1 MGRLVRDARIE
12 TREARLRLKARH
24 EPYWRLIHESLHL
37 GYRKGPRGGVWL
49 ARTYADGRYRKK
61 VLGKADDTQD
71 ASGQNVLSF
80 RQAQQLVLEATKSG
94 KQGPASPL
102 PLLTVAEASDCYLAW
117 FRKHR
122 KSVAQTENAL
132 CAHILPVL
140 GNELVAQL
148 SSPRLRQWLE
158 DLATRSARAR
168 TSRFGKTQKFRPA
181 PKTADEK
188 RARQATANRV
198 LNVLKAL
205 LNKAFHDGLVSDDT
219 PWRRVT
225 PFENVD
231 EARIR
236 FLTDAEAVRLVK
248 CCRPEFRYLVQAALL
263 TGARYGEL
271 RALKVR
277 DVNLRT
283 AQVYISQSKSGKP
296 RHIPLNPEG
305 LEVFRDVVAKKTS
318 DDLVFVKH
326 DGQPWGKNHHVRPL
340 AEACR
345 GVQITPMIAFH
356 ELRHTYASHL
366 AQASVDLLTISSLL
380 GHSDTRTTS
389 KHYAHL
395 SDRTLAE
402 AVTKLPSFGGAQKS
416 KPRAGRIR
424 RNAVRG
430 PARLTGERTSS

>member
-12 TREARLRLKARH
+12 TREARLRLKLRH

-49 ARTYADGRYRKK
+49 ARAYADGRYRKK

-71 ASGQNVLSF
+71 ADGQDVLSF
-80 RQAQQLVLEATKSG
+80 RQAQQLVVEATKG
-94 KQGPASPL
+94 NERETASPT
-102 PLLTVAEASDCYLAW
+102 PLLTVAEAAERYLAW

-132 CAHILPVL
+132 GAHILPEL
-140 GNELVAQL
+140 GGKLVAQL
-148 SSPRLRQWLE
+148 SGPRLRQWLE
-158 DLATRSARAR
+158 DLASRSARAR
-168 TSRFGKTQKFRPA
+168 TGKFGKAQKFRPA
-181 PKTADEK
+181 PRTADEK

-219 PWRRVT
+219 PWRRVQ

-236 FLTDAEAVRLVK
+236 FLTDAEAIRLVK
-248 CCRPEFRYLVQAALL
+248 SCRPDLRRLVQAALI

-271 RALKVR
+271 RALKAQ
-277 DVNLRT
+277 DVNLKT

-305 LEVFRDVVAKKTS
+305 LDLFRNVVTGKTG
-318 DDLVFVKH
+318 DELLFVKH
-326 DGQPWGKNHHVRPL
+326 DGQTWSKNHHVRPL

-345 GVQITPMIAFH
+345 AAKVSPMIAFH

-366 AQASVDLLTISSLL
+366 AQAGVDLLTISKLL

-395 SDRTLAE
+395 ADRTLAQ
-402 AVTKLPSFGGAQKS
+402 AVTKLPSFGGGRKS
-416 KPRAGRIR
+416 KPGAIEKRRKAVPNPALPSGGR
-424 RNAVRG
+424 
-430 PARLTGERTSS
+430 TGS